1 MAEVNLAIHGKSY
14 AIACD
19 DGQEPRVEEVGRYV
33 DFRVREIAAAGAAGN
48 ENHLLVLTALVLADE
63 IKELQDTLRTRP
75 ATAGAPVHQAAKPRI
90 SEEDEQRICNAIQ
103 NLTARINS
111 MASRLVAA

>member
-1 MAEVNLAIHGKSY
+1 MSEVNLAIHGKSY

-19 DGQEPRVEEVGRYV
+19 DGQESRVEEVGRYV

-63 IKELQDTLRTRP
+63 IKELQDALRSRP
-75 ATAGAPVHQAAKPRI
+75 AVTPVPHAAAGKPRI